1 MAERAPV
8 FLERRR
14 YRARRMMDAVR
25 LLAFLGIALWMVPLM
40 WGVPGDGGAPMP
52 MSAALRY
59 IFGVWVVMVVV
70 GLVLYRR
77 TPMQA
82 DDRPTDGGS

>member
-40 WGVPGDGGAPMP
+40 WGCPETAVH
-52 MSAALRY
+52 RC
-59 IFGVWVVMVVV
+59 
-70 GLVLYRR
+70 R
-77 TPMQA
+77 
-82 DDRPTDGGS
+82 